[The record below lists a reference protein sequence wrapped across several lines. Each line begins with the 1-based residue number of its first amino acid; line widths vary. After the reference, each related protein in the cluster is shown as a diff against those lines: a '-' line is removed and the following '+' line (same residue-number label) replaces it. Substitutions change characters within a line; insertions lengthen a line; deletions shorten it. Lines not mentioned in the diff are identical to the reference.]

1 VTELNSTVETLKA
14 LFDLGGVV
22 VVTGMLWIVWRRLNE
37 VTDKIIDIQTE
48 MRLNALAAEQRDVQ
62 KRNQV

>member
-1 VTELNSTVETLKA
+1 MDIVQTLSG

-22 VVTGMLWIVWRRLNE
+22 VVTMMLWIVWRRLNE
-37 VTDKIIDIQTE
+37 VTDALIDIQRE

-62 KRNQV
+62 KRNEI